1 MILAICLD
9 NNGGMAFCGRR
20 QSRDRVQRQALLER
34 CRGKQLWMNSV
45 SAALFDGPGE
55 QAAITVAEDFLER
68 CGPGEVC
75 FVEDRDIAPWAEAAE
90 AIIVYRWNRDYP
102 ATVRCTVDLTGA
114 PWRLTGRREFPGS
127 SHETITEEVY
137 ER

>member
-1 MILAICLD
+1 MILAVCLD
-9 NNGGMAFCGRR
+9 NSGGMAFCGRR
-20 QSRDRVQRQALLER
+20 QSRDRMQRQALLEW
-34 CRGKQLWMNSV
+34 CRERKLWMNSA
-45 SAALFDGPGE
+45 SAALFDGAEE

-68 CGPGEVC
+68 CGPEEVC

-114 PWRLTGRREFPGS
+114 PWHLTGRREFPGS
-127 SHETITEEVY
+127 SHETITEEIY
-137 ER
+137 TR